1 MMRDEKKGVG
11 RGITLEC
18 GAIEWFVE
26 NQSDRALEEAVVL
39 NWEDWFGDPANEAE
53 YISVAEMCLQIRGL
67 PPPSAVSREDLL
79 RDARAELGAES

>member
-1 MMRDEKKGVG
+1 MKDVKKGVR
-11 RGITLEC
+11 RGATIEC

-26 NQSDRALEEAVVL
+26 NESDRALEEAVVL

-67 PPPSAVSREDLL
+67 PPPTAVSREDLL